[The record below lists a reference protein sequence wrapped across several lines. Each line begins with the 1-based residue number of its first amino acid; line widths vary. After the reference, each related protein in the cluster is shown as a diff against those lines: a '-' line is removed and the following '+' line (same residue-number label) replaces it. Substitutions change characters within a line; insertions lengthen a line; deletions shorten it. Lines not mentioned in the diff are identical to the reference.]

1 MPFFGRRVTKG
12 SISIERSEARPRR
25 NLGAIVASRSVA
37 SIIANPAPIAH
48 AGPPQR
54 ANRQSGGGS
63 HYESGSRSSG
73 PGQIFPVHR
82 AGSNGRC
89 NTIWYKAVFKGGV
102 YEARETVWAF
112 RGAEDRCVASLE
124 GRSDAA

>member
-82 AGSNGRC
+82 RSGHPGELSMESTAHSCPHADDTHQLRELL
-89 NTIWYKAVFKGGV
+89 TLKAFW
-102 YEARETVWAF
+102 T
-112 RGAEDRCVASLE
+112 ASK
-124 GRSDAA
+124 ATQQ